1 MNTTVSKF
9 SNYLLYRNSNVEKA
23 LRNIVNE
30 SSNAVL
36 VATYD
41 DKCVLADHTN
51 GNVYMADY
59 KFDGKKVVF
68 ENFDPI
74 TFEDEGSSLSEAVM
88 DYLDNDEDPEG
99 AAEQLREAYENDSD
113 NANNELK
120 EAVVD
125 ALSKK
130 NMDSV
135 MDYSQLEGINED
147 VKDVLSLPI
156 CEAYKERIS
165 THPLDSVSFFDFVN
179 PVSVSMLDE
188 DENAVISKD
197 IKQKA
202 RDLSKDPDFK
212 AAFCEAA
219 SELVGEGSTDSLSS
233 VLSENA
239 PLLSLDEAELKEVV
253 GMTIIG
259 DRNLMENRSNI
270 VNAIIECVNSDDELS
285 EQKTLMEAE
294 VEGTDEGGDDSGD
307 DKAPEATDKD
317 LEALS
322 DALDKA
328 LDKVSDEKLQKKIQD
343 LKDAIDDSKDSG
355 TTPAK
360 EIKECVALLS
370 M

>member
-9 SNYLLYRNSNVEKA
+9 SDYLLYRNSNVEKA

-74 TFEDEGSSLSEAVM
+74 TFDDEESNLSEAISN
-88 DYLDNDEDPEG
+88 YLDNDEDPEG
-99 AAEQLREAYENDSD
+99 AAEQLREAYEKDSEVS
-113 NANNELK
+113 NSELK

-130 NMDSV
+130 SMESV
-135 MDYSQLEGINED
+135 MNYSQLEGINEE

-156 CEAYKERIS
+156 CEAYKARIEE
-165 THPLDSVSFFDFVN
+165 HPLDSVSFFDFVN
-179 PVSVSMLDE
+179 PVSVSMIDE

-294 VEGTDEGGDDSGD
+294 VEVTDEGGDDSGD